1 MKMTMTNER
10 NYATTKKFKS
20 DSNVTAIDK
29 LCSLTATTGLPPN
42 RTSTYKTN
50 EWTEATNNTAQY
62 AQSANHVIFGMS
74 VGNKKKGFPLL
85 EIPMQIH
92 VVPLLTSS
100 YRSQSE
106 LGSILECI
114 PSCSPKLSI
123 RQLSD
128 LYLSGHLDPI
138 AHGDIFSVPSI

>member
-29 LCSLTATTGLPPN
+29 LCSLRATTGLPPK

-50 EWTEATNNTAQY
+50 EWTEATTETETAQF

-74 VGNKKKGFPLL
+74 VGNKKRPPSVGNPNANSHGSTL
-85 EIPMQIH
+85 EIS
-92 VVPLLTSS
+92 LL
-100 YRSQSE
+100 
-106 LGSILECI
+106 
-114 PSCSPKLSI
+114 
-123 RQLSD
+123 
-128 LYLSGHLDPI
+128 
-138 AHGDIFSVPSI
+138 